1 MNLRIDCYVMIMLCL
16 GTKER
21 TRRRIEEGLE
31 VWRTS
36 KGARVKMEV
45 QTKSTSSL
53 FWSSGVVCIK
63 LDTQVTYGL
72 RLRWSTYGWKDNF
85 IRKPME
91 LLPLQNS
98 IRINGNRRNNL
109 MSWIYHDTASSS
121 FASLGLVTCWDTF
134 RAWRGVLGYLL
145 DYIISSRRLH

>member
-1 MNLRIDCYVMIMLCL
+1 MNLRIDCYLIIMLCL

-21 TRRRIEEGLE
+21 TRRGIEEGLE

-45 QTKSTSSL
+45 QTKSISSL
-53 FWSSGVVCIK
+53 FRSPGAVCIK
-63 LDTQVTYGL
+63 LDTQVAYGL

-91 LLPLQNS
+91 VVPLQNS
-98 IRINGNRRNNL
+98 IRINRNCRNNL
-109 MSWIYHDTASSS
+109 TFGICHDAASSS
-121 FASLGLVTCWDTF
+121 FGALGLVTCWDTF
-134 RAWRGVLGYLL
+134 RTWRGILWRPLG
-145 DYIISSRRLH
+145 YIISSHHLY

>member
-1 MNLRIDCYVMIMLCL
+1 MNLRIDCYLIIMLCL

-21 TRRRIEEGLE
+21 TRRHIEEGLE

-63 LDTQVTYGL
+63 LDTQVAYGL

-85 IRKPME
+85 ISKPMIVV
-91 LLPLQNS
+91 PLQKS
-98 IRINGNRRNNL
+98 IRINGNRWNNL
-109 MSWIYHDTASSS
+109 TSRIGHDAASSS
-121 FASLGLVTCWDTF
+121 FTSLGLVTCWDIF
-134 RAWRGVLGYLL
+134 RAWRGVLGRPLG
-145 DYIISSRRLH
+145 YIISSRRLH